1 MQVTRR
7 RLVRLLWVV
16 LPFAVLVVLVFPRVY
31 AGLKVH
37 RARSLVAGISDAYI
51 KGDWQGY
58 EQRLLS
64 AGRLASEDEMVLQAQ
79 SRYMAVRQ
87 HPMTIGLWVRLVK
100 LYPKNP
106 ANWEGL
112 FFASVQMKDPKMAL
126 LAMEGYRRSTRE
138 DGKRLQ
144 EMEVMFLLMAG
155 KKQEAL
161 RKTLPLFESG
171 KVNESFMLEAAGL
184 LLEAEPNMRQPAR
197 KWLETMGASDASEG
211 LAARVVMARDPEL
224 DGEALRRLADSIRAH
239 PERKLEHEVLA
250 ASLEARGLAR
260 EGEDGGSVWIDLV
273 EGKSLDDRIKIA
285 RWLQKNGDHAS
296 SALMIEP
303 AEAMRHRDAALIHV
317 EVLQAGAAWDEMRTF
332 LSHRDCPLPNVLRHG
347 WLAKCAWVTG
357 NKDGFGIEWR
367 RAVQAAKGDP
377 DALGYLA
384 NLADQSDWTTEAEA
398 LCRELILTKGS
409 GMRGWMGLYR
419 LGWKNGNAQWMEE
432 GMGGLRRVGG

>member
-1 MQVTRR
+1 M
-7 RLVRLLWVV
+7 V
-16 LPFAVLVVLVFPRVY
+16 LPLVVLFVLVLPHVY

-51 KGDWQGY
+51 EGDWQVY

-64 AGRLASEDEMVLQAQ
+64 AGRLAPEDELVLQAQ

-87 HPMTIGLWVRLVK
+87 HPMTIGIWVRLVK
-100 LYPKNP
+100 LYPRNP

-138 DGKRLQ
+138 DEERLR
-144 EMEVMFLLMAG
+144 EMEVMFLLLAG

-161 RKTLPLFESG
+161 RKVIPLFESG
-171 KVNESFMLEAAGL
+171 TGSERVMLEAAGL
-184 LLEAEPNMRQPAR
+184 LLEAEPDVRQSAR
-197 KWLETMGASDASEG
+197 KWLATMSASDASEG

-224 DGEALRRLADSIRAH
+224 DGGALRRLADSIRSH
-239 PERKLEHEVLA
+239 PECKLEHEVLA
-250 ASLEARGLAR
+250 ASLDARGLSR
-260 EGEDGGSVWIDLV
+260 EGAEGRSVWIDLV
-273 EGKSLDDRIKIA
+273 EGKTLDDRIKIA

-317 EVLQAGAAWDEMRTF
+317 EVLQAGVAWDEMRTF
-332 LSHRDCPLPNVLRHG
+332 LSHRDCPLPEVLRHG
-347 WLAKCAWVTG
+347 WLAKCAWVAG

-367 RAVQAAKGDP
+367 RAVQAAKGNP

-384 NLADQSDWTTEAEA
+384 NLADQSDWSPEAEA

-419 LGWKNGNAQWMEE
+419 LGWKNGNAELMEE
-432 GMGGLRRVGG
+432 GLGGLRRVGG